1 MTKRVMVPLAQ
12 GTEEM
17 EAITVIDVLRRAG
30 ADVTISSV
38 DELHI
43 TAARG
48 TKIIADCLISECQ
61 DQTFDLIAVPGGLPG
76 AHNLA
81 ASEILGQ
88 MLKSQAASG
97 RLFGAICASPAV
109 VLHHHGLITPGK
121 VTCHPAFTH
130 AIDNGNTQDLD
141 VVVDGNCVT
150 SRGGGTS
157 LDFALELVARLF
169 SPETVEEVRKGLA
182 I

>member
-1 MTKRVMVPLAQ
+1 MTKRVMVPMAQ

-17 EAITVIDVLRRAG
+17 EAITIIDVLRRAG
-30 ADVTISSV
+30 ANVTVASV
-38 DELHI
+38 DELQI

-48 TKIIADCLISECQ
+48 TKIIADCLIAECE

-81 ASEILGQ
+81 ESEVLGQ
-88 MLKSQAASG
+88 MLKAQAAAG
-97 RLFGAICASPAV
+97 RLYGAICASPAV

-121 VTCHPAFTH
+121 VTCHPSFTQ

-169 SPETVEEVRKGLA
+169 SPETVAEVRKGLA

>member
-1 MTKRVMVPLAQ
+1 MVPMAQ

-17 EAITVIDVLRRAG
+17 EAITIIDVLRRAG
-30 ADVTISSV
+30 AKVTVASV
-38 DELHI
+38 DELQI

-48 TKIIADCLISECQ
+48 TKIIADCLICECK

-81 ASEILGQ
+81 ESEVLGQ
-88 MLKSQAASG
+88 MLKAQASSG
-97 RLFGAICASPAV
+97 RLYGAICASPAV

-121 VTCHPAFTH
+121 VTCHPSFTQ

-169 SPETVEEVRKGLA
+169 LPETVAEVRKGLA